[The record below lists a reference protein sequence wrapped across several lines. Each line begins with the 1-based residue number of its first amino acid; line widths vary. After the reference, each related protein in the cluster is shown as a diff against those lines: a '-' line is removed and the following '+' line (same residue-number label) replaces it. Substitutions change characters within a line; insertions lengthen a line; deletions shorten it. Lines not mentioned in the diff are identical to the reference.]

1 MIGPRSHDLK
11 PTLVSASKASAL
23 PVTLLVS
30 EHLPPRAC
38 LEVSIPAPSRLV
50 DSEPSRVVSFRGR
63 SGLVSMFEDHQFSS
77 VAQSCPSLAIPWTA
91 ACQASLSITSFQSL
105 LKLISITLVMP
116 PNHLILCH
124 PFSSHL
130 PSFPASGSFQMSQFF
145 TSIRWPKYWSF
156 SFSIGPS
163 NEYSGLI
170 SFRMDWSDL
179 LEVQRTLKSLLQ
191 HHSSKASILC
201 YSAFFLLQLSHPYTT
216 NGKTI
221 ALTRG

>member
-130 PSFPASGSFQMSQFF
+130 PSFPASGSLQLSQFF
-145 TSIRWPKYWSF
+145 ASGGQ
-156 SFSIGPS
+156 SIG
-163 NEYSGLI
+163 
-170 SFRMDWSDL
+170 
-179 LEVQRTLKSLLQ
+179 
-191 HHSSKASILC
+191 ASA
-201 YSAFFLLQLSHPYTT
+201 SASVLPMNIQD
-216 NGKTI
+216 
-221 ALTRG
+221 